1 MSGLAGF
8 WQPGNFS
15 ADAAQ
20 AVAVKMAD
28 CIAHRGPDDAG
39 VWGPSN

>member
-1 MSGLAGF
+1 MCGLTGF
-8 WQPGNFS
+8 WQLSNFS

-28 CIAHRGPDDAG
+28 HIAHRDVAG
-39 VWGPSN
+39 RI